1 MMSILTTNRKPWR
14 SSHELQKQTLFGC
27 SVRRQYFKQTL
38 DCWRVQSVA
47 MIWTTR
53 LHQILDGPWFKRAA
67 AEQLVQLNNK
77 TTDRVSHYTRLI
89 RHRKVIS
96 QTTVLAI
103 NALVETTKLG
113 ENTQKKPLKETI
125 LP

>member
-1 MMSILTTNRKPWR
+1 MSLLTTNRKSWR
-14 SSHELQKQTLFGC
+14 SSHELQKQTLFGR

-67 AEQLVQLNNK
+67 AEQLVQLNNT
-77 TTDRVSHYTRLI
+77 TTDRVSYHTQHIKL
-89 RHRKVIS
+89 IS
-96 QTTVLAI
+96 QTRVPRQSI
-103 NALVETTKLG
+103 ALVNSEKIHT
-113 ENTQKKPLKETI
+113 NTIWP
-125 LP
+125 